1 MPWLLNKIIKR
12 KNLLLYNHMHRRLPI
27 GPQEMLA
34 RFDSP
39 FFGVVS
45 IIIEFPGKFGIKSED
60 TEENFGNQS
69 EEFKL

>member
-1 MPWLLNKIIKR
+1 
-12 KNLLLYNHMHRRLPI
+12 MHRRLPI

-60 TEENFGNQS
+60 TEENFRNQS